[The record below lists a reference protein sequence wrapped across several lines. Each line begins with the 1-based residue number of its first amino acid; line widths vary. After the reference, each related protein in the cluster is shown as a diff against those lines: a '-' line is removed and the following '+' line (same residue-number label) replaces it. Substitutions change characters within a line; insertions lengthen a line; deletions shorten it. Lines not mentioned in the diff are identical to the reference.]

1 MEDWVKIRNL
11 KKKNPELGTR
21 ANAKLLG
28 VSRDT
33 VKKAL
38 KADFLSLI

>member
-21 ANAKLLG
+21 AIAKLVG
-28 VSRDT
+28 VSRNPVEKFT
-33 VKKAL
+33 
-38 KADFLSLI
+38 